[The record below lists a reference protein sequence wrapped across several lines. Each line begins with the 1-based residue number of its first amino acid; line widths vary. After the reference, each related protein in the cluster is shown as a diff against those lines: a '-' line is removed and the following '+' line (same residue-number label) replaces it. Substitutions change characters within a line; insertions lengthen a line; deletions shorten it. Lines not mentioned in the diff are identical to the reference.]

1 MLSNKKYFLFLKLI
15 FKLKTNEFDQV
26 TIWLVDSLI
35 KLRSWQSILGLYEWL
50 SQTVKKSG
58 LEWVLTAFKEAQ
70 GR

>member
-1 MLSNKKYFLFLKLI
+1 MKLI

-50 SQTVKKSG
+50 SHTVKKSG
-58 LEWVLTAFKEAQ
+58 LEWVLTASKEAQ
-70 GR
+70 ER